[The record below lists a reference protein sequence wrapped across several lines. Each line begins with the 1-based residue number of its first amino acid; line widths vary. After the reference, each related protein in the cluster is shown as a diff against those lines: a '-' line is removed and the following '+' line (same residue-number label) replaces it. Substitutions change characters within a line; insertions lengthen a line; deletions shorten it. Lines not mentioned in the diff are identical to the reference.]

1 MNGRSQAVY
10 RKAKIPE
17 SAQGQKPGG
26 HQESGE
32 EETRESSELC
42 PQMVNV
48 HFNMGHP

>member
-1 MNGRSQAVY
+1 MNGRSRAVY

-17 SAQGQKPGG
+17 SAQGRKPGG

-32 EETRESSELC
+32 EKARESSELH
-42 PQMVNV
+42 PQTVTV